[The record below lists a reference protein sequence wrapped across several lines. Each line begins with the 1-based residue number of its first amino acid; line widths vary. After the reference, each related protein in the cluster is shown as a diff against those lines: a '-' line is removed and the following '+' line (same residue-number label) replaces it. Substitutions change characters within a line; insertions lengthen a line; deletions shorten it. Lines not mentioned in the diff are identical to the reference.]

1 MDKDNIKS
9 IAQEWFEDASRGRIK
24 MDWIADNS
32 MYPDVLIKIALALG
46 LSLVIG
52 VEREIKKKP
61 IGLKTSAVISTFS
74 CLLTIVS
81 MEAAYLVPA
90 RDDIN
95 VTMDPLRLA
104 AQIVSGIGFLGA
116 GAILR
121 RDNDSITGLTTA
133 AMIWGSASI
142 GIAVGAG
149 FYIEAA
155 FAVISVLFVIE
166 VIAPILDRFGPRRIR
181 SKEASCIII
190 ISDRSKIDDLIE
202 KLSNESMTVENLRIR
217 QLIPEDGKPHMHELD
232 FRLNALPKKKTSQL
246 YVELT
251 ELPYIESVEL
261 EIFP

>member
-1 MDKDNIKS
+1 MV
-9 IAQEWFEDASRGRIK
+9 
-24 MDWIADNS
+24 WILNEA
-32 MYPDVLIKIALALG
+32 MYPEVLIKILIALA

-52 VEREIKKKP
+52 VEREMKKKP

-81 MEAAYLVPA
+81 IEAAYLVPA
-90 RDDIN
+90 RNDIN

-121 RDNDSITGLTTA
+121 RDNDNITGLTTA
-133 AMIWGSASI
+133 AMIWGAASI

-155 FAVISVLFVIE
+155 FAVLSVMFVIE
-166 VIAPILDRFGPRRIR
+166 VIAPALGKFGPKRLRTKDATIMFLL
-181 SKEASCIII
+181 
-190 ISDRSKIDDLIE
+190 SDKSKIEDLIAYLKSE
-202 KLSNESMTVENLRIR
+202 GMVIENLRIR
-217 QLIPEDGKPHMHELD
+217 QLLEADNSVKHELD
-232 FRLNALPKKKTSQL
+232 FRLTTLPRKETSQL
-246 YVELT
+246 YVELSA
-251 ELPYIESVEL
+251 LPYIETVEI

>member
-1 MDKDNIKS
+1 MI
-9 IAQEWFEDASRGRIK
+9 
-24 MDWIADNS
+24 WIANEA
-32 MYPDVLIKIALALG
+32 MYPEVLIKITLALV

-61 IGLKTSAVISTFS
+61 IGLKTSAVIATFS
-74 CLLTIVS
+74 CLLTVVS
-81 MEAAYLVPA
+81 IEAAYLVPA

-121 RDNDSITGLTTA
+121 RGNDSITGLTTA
-133 AMIWGSASI
+133 AMIWGAASI

-155 FAVISVLFVIE
+155 FAVLAVMFVIE
-166 VIAPILDRFGPRRIR
+166 VIAPALDKFGPKRLRA
-181 SKEASCIII
+181 KEASFIVMV
-190 ISDRSKIDDLIE
+190 SDLTKIEDLIDYLKTE
-202 KLSNESMTVENLRIR
+202 GMTIENLRIR
-217 QLIPEDGKPHMHELD
+217 QIVARDLHVQHELD
-232 FRLNALPKKKTSQL
+232 FRLSALPKKHTSNL
-246 YVELT
+246 YIELST
-251 ELPYIESVEL
+251 LPYIESVEI

>member
-1 MDKDNIKS
+1 
-9 IAQEWFEDASRGRIK
+9 
-24 MDWIADNS
+24 
-32 MYPDVLIKIALALG
+32 MYPEVLIKITLALL

-61 IGLKTSAVISTFS
+61 IGLKTSAVIATFS

-81 MEAAYLVPA
+81 MESAYLVPA

-104 AQIVSGIGFLGA
+104 AQVVSGIGFLGA

-121 RDNDSITGLTTA
+121 RNDDNITGLTTA

-155 FAVISVLFVIE
+155 FAVISVMFIIE
-166 VIAPILDRFGPRRIR
+166 VLAPLINKYGPRRLRVKGVPCTIIL
-181 SKEASCIII
+181 SDKE
-190 ISDRSKIDDLIE
+190 KIDALLTYFEE
-202 KLSNESMTVENLRIR
+202 KHMAIDHLKIS
-217 QLIPEDGKPHMHELD
+217 QLVGDKINIQHQLE
-232 FRLNALPKKKTSQL
+232 FRLSTVTKKLTASFYNDLTALP
-246 YVELT
+246 YVEA
-251 ELPYIESVEL
+251 VE
-261 EIFP
+261 IVIIP

>member
-1 MDKDNIKS
+1 
-9 IAQEWFEDASRGRIK
+9 
-24 MDWIADNS
+24 MDWIANNS

-46 LSLVIG
+46 LSLIIG

-81 MEAAYLVPA
+81 MEAAYLVPS
-90 RDDIN
+90 RTDIN

-121 RDNDSITGLTTA
+121 RGNDSITGLTTA
-133 AMIWGSASI
+133 AMIWGAASI

-155 FAVISVLFVIE
+155 FAVLSVLFVIE
-166 VIAPILDRFGPRRIR
+166 VIAPLLGKFGPKRIR
-181 SKEASCIII
+181 SKEALCIIV
-190 ISDRSKIDDLIE
+190 ISDKSKIDELIQLLRDE
-202 KLSNESMTVENLRIR
+202 NMSVENLRIR
-217 QLIPEDGKPHMHELD
+217 QTKRDGIEQAHKLD
-232 FRLNALPKKKTSQL
+232 FRLNALSKKSTSQL
-246 YVELT
+246 YMELS
-251 ELPYIESVEL
+251 ELPFIESIEL
-261 EIFP
+261 EIYS

>member
-1 MDKDNIKS
+1 MV
-9 IAQEWFEDASRGRIK
+9 
-24 MDWIADNS
+24 WILNEA
-32 MYPDVLIKIALALG
+32 MYPEVLIKILIALA

-52 VEREIKKKP
+52 VEREMKKKP

-81 MEAAYLVPA
+81 IEAAYLVPA
-90 RDDIN
+90 RNDIN

-121 RDNDSITGLTTA
+121 RDNDNITGLTTA
-133 AMIWGSASI
+133 AMIWGAASI

-155 FAVISVLFVIE
+155 FAVLSVMFVIE
-166 VIAPILDRFGPRRIR
+166 VIAPALGKFGPKRLRT
-181 SKEASCIII
+181 KDASIMFLL
-190 ISDRSKIDDLIE
+190 SDKTKIEDLIAYLKSE
-202 KLSNESMTVENLRIR
+202 GMVIENLRIR
-217 QLIPEDGKPHMHELD
+217 QLLEADNSIKHELD
-232 FRLNALPKKKTSQL
+232 FRLTTLPRKETSQL
-246 YVELT
+246 YVELSA
-251 ELPYIESVEL
+251 LPYIETVEI

>member
-1 MDKDNIKS
+1 MKG
-9 IAQEWFEDASRGRIK
+9 ERL
-24 MDWIADNS
+24 MTWIANEA
-32 MYPDVLIKIALALG
+32 MYPEVLIKITLALV

-61 IGLKTSAVISTFS
+61 IGLKTSAVIATFS

-81 MEAAYLVPA
+81 IEAAYLVPA
-90 RDDIN
+90 RNDIN

-121 RDNDSITGLTTA
+121 RDNDNITGLTTA
-133 AMIWGSASI
+133 AMIWGAASI

-155 FAVISVLFVIE
+155 FAVLSRHVCH
-166 VIAPILDRFGPRRIR
+166 R
-181 SKEASCIII
+181 SPCTCTWQIWTKETRTKEASFIVVL
-190 ISDRSKIDDLIE
+190 SDKSKIEDLIAYL
-202 KLSNESMTVENLRIR
+202 KTESMIIENLRIR
-217 QLIPEDGKPHMHELD
+217 QIVSSDHQVQHELD
-232 FRLNALPKKKTSQL
+232 FRLSALPKKHTSNL
-246 YVELT
+246 YIELST
-251 ELPYIESVEL
+251 LPYIESVEI

>member
-1 MDKDNIKS
+1 M
-9 IAQEWFEDASRGRIK
+9 E
-24 MDWIADNS
+24 WIANSS
-32 MYPDVLIKIALALG
+32 MYPEVLIKLVVALG

-81 MEAAYLVPA
+81 MEAAYLVPP
-90 RDDIN
+90 REDIN
-95 VTMDPLRLA
+95 VQMDPLRLA

-121 RDNDSITGLTTA
+121 RDNDNITGLTTA
-133 AMIWGSASI
+133 AMIWGAASI

-155 FAVISVLFVIE
+155 FAVVCVLFVIE
-166 VIAPILDRFGPRRIR
+166 IVAPALDKYGPKRIR
-181 SKEASCIII
+181 SKEAAFIVIV
-190 ISDRSKIDDLIE
+190 SDKSKINDLI
-202 KLSNESMTVENLRIR
+202 KFLNNENMMIENLRIKK
-217 QLIPEDGKPHMHELD
+217 IMNDEKKEAHELD
-232 FRLNALPKKKTSQL
+232 FRLAALTKKETAEL
-246 YVELT
+246 YLELT
-251 ELPYIESVEL
+251 ELTYIESVEL

>member
-1 MDKDNIKS
+1 MT
-9 IAQEWFEDASRGRIK
+9 
-24 MDWIADNS
+24 WIANEA
-32 MYPDVLIKIALALG
+32 MYPEVLIKITLALV

-61 IGLKTSAVISTFS
+61 IGLKTSAVIATFS
-74 CLLTIVS
+74 CLLTVVS
-81 MEAAYLVPA
+81 IEAAYLVPA

-121 RDNDSITGLTTA
+121 RDNDNITGLTTA
-133 AMIWGSASI
+133 AMIWGAASI

-155 FAVISVLFVIE
+155 FAVLVVMFVIE
-166 VIAPILDRFGPRRIR
+166 VIAPALDKFGPKRLRT
-181 SKEASCIII
+181 KEASFIVVL
-190 ISDRSKIDDLIE
+190 SDKSKIEDLIAYLKTE
-202 KLSNESMTVENLRIR
+202 NMTIENLRIR
-217 QLIPEDGKPHMHELD
+217 QIVSSDHQVQHELD
-232 FRLNALPKKKTSQL
+232 FRLSALPKKHTSNL
-246 YVELT
+246 YIELT
-251 ELPYIESVEL
+251 TLPYIESVEI

>member
-1 MDKDNIKS
+1 M
-9 IAQEWFEDASRGRIK
+9 E
-24 MDWIADNS
+24 WIANYA
-32 MYPDVLIKIALALG
+32 MYPEVLIKLSLALF
-46 LSLVIG
+46 LSLIIG

-81 MEAAYLVPA
+81 IEAAYLVPA

-121 RDNDSITGLTTA
+121 RDNDNITGLTTA
-133 AMIWGSASI
+133 AMIWGAASI

-155 FAVISVLFVIE
+155 FAVLCVLFVIE
-166 VIAPILDRFGPRRIR
+166 VIAPALGKFGPKRIR
-181 SKEASCIII
+181 SKEAACIVFIT
-190 ISDRSKIDDLIE
+190 DKRKINDLIE
-202 KLSNESMTVENLRIR
+202 HLNSVNMKVENMRIR
-217 QLIPEDGKPHMHELD
+217 QMIKNPVMYEVD
-232 FRLNALPKKKTSQL
+232 FRLQALPKKSTSDL
-246 YVELT
+246 FIELT
-251 ELPYIESVEL
+251 ELPYIESVEI

>member
-1 MDKDNIKS
+1 
-9 IAQEWFEDASRGRIK
+9 
-24 MDWIADNS
+24 MDWVANSS
-32 MYPDVLIKIALALG
+32 MYPEVLIKIAPALA

-81 MEAAYLVPA
+81 MEAAYLVPS
-90 RDDIN
+90 RTDIN

-121 RDNDSITGLTTA
+121 RGNDSITGLTTA
-133 AMIWGSASI
+133 AMIWGAASI

-155 FAVISVLFVIE
+155 FAVLSVLFVIE
-166 VIAPILDRFGPRRIR
+166 VIAPLLGKFGPKRIR
-181 SKEASCIII
+181 SREALCIIV
-190 ISDRSKIDDLIE
+190 ISDKSKIDELIQLLKDE
-202 KLSNESMTVENLRIR
+202 NMTVESLRIR
-217 QLIPEDGKPHMHELD
+217 QVKREGQELTHKLD
-232 FRLNALPKKKTSQL
+232 FRMNALSKKSTPQL
-246 YVELT
+246 YSELS
-251 ELPYIESVEL
+251 ELPFIESIEL
-261 EIFP
+261 EIYS

>member
-1 MDKDNIKS
+1 MVWIMDQ
-9 IAQEWFEDASRGRIK
+9 A
-24 MDWIADNS
+24 
-32 MYPDVLIKIALALG
+32 MYPEVLIKLVIALV

-52 VEREIKKKP
+52 VEREIKRKP
-61 IGLKTSAVISTFS
+61 IGLKTSAVIATFS

-121 RDNDSITGLTTA
+121 RDNDNITGLTTA
-133 AMIWGSASI
+133 AMIWGAASI

-155 FAVISVLFVIE
+155 FAVICVMLVIE
-166 VIAPILDRFGPRRIR
+166 ILSPALSKFGPKRLRE
-181 SKEASCIII
+181 KEAFFIIRL
-190 ISDRSKIDDLIE
+190 SDSATIE
-202 KLSNESMTVENLRIR
+202 KLIAHMKSEKMIIDNIRIK
-217 QLIPEDGKPHMHELD
+217 QLVSIEETTHELQ
-232 FRLNALPKKKTSQL
+232 FRISAAPKKSTTQL
-246 YVELT
+246 YLELI
-251 ELPYIESVEL
+251 ELPYINSVEI
-261 EIFP
+261 EFFS